1 MTLTTLKENP
11 LCLSGLKWCWEES
24 NCRHKDFQS
33 FALPSELQ
41 HHFAFGIAKIYKFDE
56 VAKKNLS
63 FFCFLQNLAIMINIA
78 FEKDYY
84 ISNQ

>member
-41 HHFAFGIAKIYKFDE
+41 HHFAFGIAKIDKNAE
-56 VAKKNLS
+56 VTKIFSS
-63 FFCFLQNLAIMINIA
+63 FFLILQNKANMIIIA
-78 FEKDYY
+78 FGK
-84 ISNQ
+84 

>member
-1 MTLTTLKENP
+1 MKMP
-11 LCLSGLKWCWEES
+11 LNVVRGIFQWCWEES

-41 HHFAFGIAKIYKFDE
+41 HHFAFGIAKIYKFGE

-63 FFCFLQNLAIMINIA
+63 FFCLLQILSIMINIA
-78 FEKDYY
+78 FEKS
-84 ISNQ
+84 I

>member
-41 HHFAFGIAKIYKFDE
+41 HHFAFGIAKIDKNAE
-56 VAKKNLS
+56 VTKIFSSL
-63 FFCFLQNLAIMINIA
+63 FLILQNKANMIIIA
-78 FEKDYY
+78 FGK
-84 ISNQ
+84 

>member
-33 FALPSELQ
+33 FALPAELQ
-41 HHFAFGIAKIYKFDE
+41 HHFAYGIAKIDKNAE
-56 VAKKNLS
+56 VTKIFSS
-63 FFCFLQNLAIMINIA
+63 FFLILQNKANMIIIA
-78 FEKDYY
+78 FGK
-84 ISNQ
+84 